1 MVSAAQKLPID
12 LMYYVVPPSDM
23 NVVQLSQ
30 KIETSLFGREYT
42 FLRAIDI
49 VPLLRNEK
57 NWGQV
62 GCTVPRN
69 LYGFSLI
76 QFPSLLVIYE
86 IQ

>member
-1 MVSAAQKLPID
+1 
-12 LMYYVVPPSDM
+12 M

-30 KIETSLFGREYT
+30 KIQTSLFGREYT

-69 LYGFSLI
+69 LYFSLI
-76 QFPSLLVIYE
+76 QFPSLLAIYE
-86 IQ
+86 VQ